1 MRASRLL
8 AALLVTASLAA
19 AGCSGG
25 GSPAGGSGR
34 NGAGDHVTYA
44 KGGTFTYA
52 VANDPGNLD
61 PLMTVLSVT
70 RQVSRLAYDT
80 LVDQTRNGDFVSGL
94 ARSWRTEGNK
104 TVFTLTKGVTC
115 SDGSALTPQVVAD
128 NIDFVGN
135 PKNQSPLLGTVLP
148 AGIKATAD
156 ERAGTVTVSTPKPDG
171 FLLDDMAGMFIVCG
185 AGMRDRHKLAGH
197 TVGTGPWVLTEAVP
211 DDHYTFKRRQGY
223 RWGPHG
229 AGMSG
234 PGVPDKVVVRVIT
247 NPSTMANLMLSGE
260 VNLGTVI
267 GPDRKRLEQAGL
279 SVTETRSPLGE
290 TFFNEA
296 PGRPGADPAV
306 REALTTATDIPQVTK
321 VATAGSGK
329 PSTGLVT
336 LEPKPCPGDTVTGS
350 LPKYDPGR
358 ARQLLD
364 DAGWHSGPGGVRSK
378 SGKKLQFT
386 FLYPAGQG
394 QSVVAGAE
402 LLAKQWQAVGAQV
415 KIRSVTSTQLNQVI
429 FSSGDW
435 DASWTPV
442 TVSLPTELVA
452 FLSGPTPPKGTN
464 FAHLHNTSY
473 THDVTAAAAHTGTA
487 ACVKWNAAERALFE
501 NFDLVPMFDSTAP
514 TFLDHAQASIVSG
527 EIQGTSLR
535 LLAD

>member
-8 AALLVTASLAA
+8 VAVLATGSLVA
-19 AGCSGG
+19 AGC
-25 GSPAGGSGR
+25 GGSGSQAGGQ
-34 NGAGDHVTYA
+34 NGAGGVTYA
-44 KGGTFTYA
+44 KGGTFTLA

-70 RQVSRLAYDT
+70 RQVSHLAYDT
-80 LVDQTRNGDFVSGL
+80 LVNQTKDGDFVSGL
-94 ARSWRTEGNK
+94 AKSWRTKGNK

-115 SDGSALTPQVVAD
+115 SDGSPLTPQVVAD
-128 NIDFVGN
+128 NVNFVGN
-135 PKNQSPLLGTVLP
+135 PKNQSPLLGTIVP

-156 ERAGTVTVSTPKPDG
+156 DDAGTVTVSTPKPEG
-171 FLLDDMAGMFIVCG
+171 FLLEDMAGVFIVCD
-185 AGMRDRHKLAGH
+185 AGMRDRHELAGH
-197 TVGTGPWVLTEAVP
+197 TLGTGPWVLTEAVP
-211 DDHYTFKRRQGY
+211 DDHYTYKRRQGY
-223 RWGPHG
+223 HWGPDG
-229 AGMSG
+229 AGVTGS
-234 PGVPDKVVVRVIT
+234 GVPDKVVVRVIT

-260 VNLGTVI
+260 VNFGTVI
-267 GPDRKRLEQAGL
+267 GPDRKRLEQADL
-279 SVTETRSPLGE
+279 SVTKVRSPLGE
-290 TFFNEA
+290 TFFNQA

-306 REALTTATDIPQVTK
+306 REALVTATNIPQVTK
-321 VATAGSGK
+321 VATGGSGM

-336 LEPKPCPGDTVTGS
+336 VEPKPCPGNTVAGA

-364 DAGWHSGPGGVRSK
+364 DAGWRTGAGGVRSK

-415 KIRSVTSTQLNQVI
+415 KLRSVTSTQLNQVI

-442 TVSLPTELVA
+442 TVSLPTTLVA

-464 FAHLHNTSY
+464 FAHLHNTAY
-473 THDVTAAAAHTGTA
+473 TDAVTDAAARTGEA
-487 ACVKWNAAERALFE
+487 ACAKWNAAERALFE
-501 NFDLVPMFDSTAP
+501 NFDVTPMFDSTSP
-514 TFLDHAQASIVSG
+514 TFLNHAQASIVGG
-527 EIQGTSLR
+527 EIQATSLR